1 MSSRNGEMDDS
12 REPDVSVNR
21 DDLRGVP
28 RSDEAF
34 NILIPVAKR
43 YYRLLQTGE
52 PEPDDRTH
60 FTNYF
65 GSLDCAL
72 RVVQQQDRVG
82 PVDVDDVVAKIDLPR
97 IADTLPFLIEA
108 FERCRPLWEGA
119 HRPELPEGAHRP
131 ELPEGAHRP
140 ELPEGHPQTD
150 ITNTF
155 AVLAYIGSKMYPVS
169 GNFGLMTGYGDLFAS
184 DR

>member
-1 MSSRNGEMDDS
+1 MSSTNGKVDDN
-12 REPDVSVNR
+12 REPVISVNR
-21 DDLRGVP
+21 DELRGIP
-28 RSDEAF
+28 HSDEAYD
-34 NILIPVAKR
+34 ILMPVAKR

-52 PEPDDRTH
+52 PEPDDRTQ

-65 GSLDCAL
+65 GTVNCAM

-82 PVDVDDVVAKIDLPR
+82 PVDVDAIVAKIDLPR
-97 IADTLPFLIEA
+97 IANTLPFLIEA

-119 HRPELPEGAHRP
+119 HRF
-131 ELPEGAHRP
+131 
-140 ELPEGHPQTD
+140 ELPEGHPQPD
-150 ITNTF
+150 LTNTF

-169 GNFGLMTGYGDLFAS
+169 GDFGLMTGYGDLFAS